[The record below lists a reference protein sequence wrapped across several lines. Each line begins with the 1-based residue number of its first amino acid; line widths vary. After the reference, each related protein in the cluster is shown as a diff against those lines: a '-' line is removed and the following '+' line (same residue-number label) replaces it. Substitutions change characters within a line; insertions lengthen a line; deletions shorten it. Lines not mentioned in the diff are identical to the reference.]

1 MLTLITMRH
10 AKSGWDDP
18 GIEDRDRPLSDR
30 GRRDAPR
37 IGQWLHNAAPLP
49 DLILCSSA
57 QRTLETAQAVAGQL
71 DGAPEPIPRD
81 DLYMARS
88 DRLLSVLRAATGGTV
103 MVIAHN
109 GGIGDFAARM
119 VRDAPEHERFA
130 DYPTAATCVMEFD
143 AETWAEVRPG
153 TGRVT
158 GFVVPGDLEG
168 VVG

>member
-18 GIEDRDRPLSDR
+18 GAEDRDRPLSDR

-57 QRTLETAQAVAGQL
+57 QRTLETAQAVTGQL

-88 DRLLSVLRAATGGTV
+88 DRLLSVLRAADALLVLSSHLRLQERTDYALRKGGTR
-103 MVIAHN
+103 MQPK
-109 GGIGDFAARM
+109 AAFFSN
-119 VRDAPEHERFA
+119 VRTPRL
-130 DYPTAATCVMEFD
+130 CKS
-143 AETWAEVRPG
+143 
-153 TGRVT
+153 
-158 GFVVPGDLEG
+158 
-168 VVG
+168 